1 MSTFTIKDRVL
12 NIPNP
17 NIVVYKSF
25 KVPKNSG
32 QKSKENLCGKL
43 SPSTNERTKKKGSFY
58 EFSVCENFR
67 VGNSCCDVNYLAC
80 SCLEQVAFG

>member
-17 NIVVYKSF
+17 NIVVQIL

-80 SCLEQVAFG
+80 SSLEQVAFG

>member
-17 NIVVYKSF
+17 NIVVYKSLKCQKTLVK
-25 KVPKNSG
+25 KVKKIFVVNFP
-32 QKSKENLCGKL
+32 
-43 SPSTNERTKKKGSFY
+43 PSTNERTKKKGSFY
-58 EFSVCENFR
+58 EFTVCENFR

-80 SCLEQVAFG
+80 SSLEQVAFG